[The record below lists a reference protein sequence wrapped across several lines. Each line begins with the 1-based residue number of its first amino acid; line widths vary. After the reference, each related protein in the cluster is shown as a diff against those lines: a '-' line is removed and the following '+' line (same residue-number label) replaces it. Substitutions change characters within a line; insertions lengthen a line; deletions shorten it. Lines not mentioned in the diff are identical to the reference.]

1 MDDHELR
8 QLRIECVNELKSF
21 VSFFNIG
28 GVDHTHGGFCCG
40 LSHAGKRLTDQKF
53 VWFNGRGVW
62 TYARLHRSGLLAH
75 EPAPPHADAHSD
87 GMQGYLL
94 QVAERAAAFA
104 IEHGRDSS
112 GAWIVELSG
121 DGQRVY
127 APAEP
132 GYIPTTGYG
141 SAFVAEG
148 LAEYALA
155 KHDAAAF
162 ALAVELLRAFVTMMD
177 DPSRRGDV
185 SAAWTA
191 YPGMRG
197 LGHHMIALNLTR
209 QLLLITDAAE
219 SDASVA
225 ALVEATQRVAP
236 LASELRAL
244 SDRMVDCIL
253 HKFMHPEFGLV
264 CELLAHDYSRP
275 DDANEDLCYIGH
287 SIETLWMVMAEAERR
302 ADEALYA
309 RAARLFHRHVEVAF
323 DSVCGGYFRALRL
336 RSHAYFLDGDC
347 KVKWA
352 QDEVLVGCAMILCHK
367 PAPPPYS
374 DGAGEWAPALD
385 GAELQRW
392 AAATIRRLR
401 AYLDAHFKLPAWPG
415 SWKVGGDRFVKPD
428 PDPGTAVSGY
438 NMGCTSLPNR
448 VEHYHHPRMLLSLV
462 ASADRALAASTRGL
476 RW

>member
-75 EPAPPHADAHSD
+75 EPAPPHDDAHSD

-94 QVAERAAAFA
+94 QVAARAAAFA
-104 IEHGRDSS
+104 IEHGRDEA

-121 DGQRVY
+121 DGKRVY

-162 ALAVELLRAFVTMMD
+162 ALAVELLRAFIVMMD

-219 SDASVA
+219 LAYGRAPWADASPG
-225 ALVEATQRVAP
+225 EARTD
-236 LASELRAL
+236 LR
-244 SDRMVDCIL
+244 R
-253 HKFMHPEFGLV
+253 
-264 CELLAHDYSRP
+264 
-275 DDANEDLCYIGH
+275 DD
-287 SIETLWMVMAEAERR
+287 
-302 ADEALYA
+302 
-309 RAARLFHRHVEVAF
+309 
-323 DSVCGGYFRALRL
+323 
-336 RSHAYFLDGDC
+336 
-347 KVKWA
+347 
-352 QDEVLVGCAMILCHK
+352 
-367 PAPPPYS
+367 
-374 DGAGEWAPALD
+374 
-385 GAELQRW
+385 
-392 AAATIRRLR
+392 RRL
-401 AYLDAHFKLPAWPG
+401 G
-415 SWKVGGDRFVKPD
+415 S
-428 PDPGTAVSGY
+428 
-438 NMGCTSLPNR
+438 
-448 VEHYHHPRMLLSLV
+448 
-462 ASADRALAASTRGL
+462 
-476 RW
+476 